1 MEEKGKPNLDS
12 SEQALLSTKKSVEIR
27 ERELQQKILECQLE
41 YGVKLM
47 NKEIKFFNK
56 ERGQDGEFVDI
67 ESFEDVVKNWT
78 RIPVEIRIQY
88 CLKTGASKKW
98 LKEDAVYEEV
108 FDRIIVEICKEYR
121 KNPDSK
127 VLSVRALSIISDV
140 INTLPALEKDLR
152 GEERK
157 EVGVLKY
164 EIFRPDEYDRQNY
177 GLDPSKDYIDIHLDS
192 LFWQQAQPGK
202 EHLTRENLPNEIKK
216 SCAQLGQI
224 MKEKYPDAA
233 GVICTSWI
241 VGVDWFADAVG
252 FGREPIVAGS
262 GIEKGNAFWGQFI
275 SKTGLQKQK
284 KLDNLISGNE
294 PEYKTMFNFVST
306 EDFLKMHAEK

>member
-1 MEEKGKPNLDS
+1 MGEKGKLDLDS
-12 SEQALLSTKKSVEIR
+12 AEKALPPAKKSIEIR

-47 NKEIKFFNK
+47 RKEIKFFNK

-88 CLKTGASKKW
+88 CLRTGASKKG
-98 LKEDAVYEEV
+98 LKEDAVYKEI
-108 FDRIIVEICKEYR
+108 FDRIIVEICKEYK
-121 KNPDSK
+121 KNPNLK
-127 VLSVRALSIISDV
+127 VLSAKSLSIISDI
-140 INTLPALEKDLR
+140 INTLLAPVKELVE
-152 GEERK
+152 EERK

-164 EIFRPDEYDRQNY
+164 EIIRPSEYDRQEY
-177 GLDPSKDYIDIHLDS
+177 GLDPLKDYIDIHFDS

-202 EHLTRENLPNEIKK
+202 EHLTRENLPDEIKK
-216 SCAQLGQI
+216 SCARLGQI
-224 MKEKYPDAA
+224 IKEKYPDAA

-252 FGREPIVAGS
+252 FKRKPITAGN
-262 GIEKGNAFWGQFI
+262 GMEKGNGFWGQFI
-275 SKTGLQKQK
+275 SKTGLPKEK
-284 KLDNLISGNE
+284 KLENFVSGNE
-294 PEYKTMFNFVST
+294 PEYRTMFNLVSL
-306 EDFLKMHAEK
+306 EDFLETHAEK